1 MKKLLCLATLAP
13 PDGNAGKD
21 SQGELAFVDGSPRK
35 EHPRTQSLKPSSS
48 FHKVLPGLDPEAW

>member
-13 PDGNAGKD
+13 PGKD
-21 SQGELAFVDGSPRK
+21 SHGELAFVDGSPRK